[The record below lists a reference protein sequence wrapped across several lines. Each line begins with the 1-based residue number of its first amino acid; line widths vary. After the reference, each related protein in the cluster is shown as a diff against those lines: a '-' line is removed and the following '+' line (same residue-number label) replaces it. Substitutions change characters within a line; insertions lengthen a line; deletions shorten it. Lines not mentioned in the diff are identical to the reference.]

1 MRIISRRSH
10 MVVEGGRPLRGLV
23 MPLGCWVACKMVFFT
38 VFRDVFSAPA
48 INVGVEPCLYAPF
61 IIPLL
66 YGVSSGPRR
75 RLPAI
80 GPNGVRGM
88 VLWWLEDEVVELVET
103 RKRAFLDRG

>member
-1 MRIISRRSH
+1 
-10 MVVEGGRPLRGLV
+10 
-23 MPLGCWVACKMVFFT
+23 MVFFII
-38 VFRDVFSAPA
+38 FRDVFSAPA
-48 INVGVEPCLYAPF
+48 INIGIELCLYALF

-66 YGVSSGPRR
+66 HGVSSGPRW
-75 RLPAI
+75 RLLAI